1 MAQSY
6 KDLSDAM
13 KKATELQNKT
23 GQIYLVGK
31 DAKAIF
37 FPDLTTWPYP
47 ITFPGFVGYRKL
59 VFSSIVGGLFLKW
72 F

>member
-31 DAKAIF
+31 DAKGSYFIQR
-37 FPDLTTWPYP
+37 
-47 ITFPGFVGYRKL
+47 RKDG
-59 VFSSIVGGLFLKW
+59 SKYKKGGRVY
-72 F
+72 